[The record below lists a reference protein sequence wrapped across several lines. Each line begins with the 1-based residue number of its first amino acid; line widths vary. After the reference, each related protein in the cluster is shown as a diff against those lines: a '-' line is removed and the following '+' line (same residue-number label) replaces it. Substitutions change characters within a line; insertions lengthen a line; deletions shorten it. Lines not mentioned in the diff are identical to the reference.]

1 LTYIK
6 AYSSATSSERP
17 LYPSV
22 EVLLHINNLKA
33 SDVTATGPQGRL
45 LKGDV
50 LAHLGKIPAEAPE
63 SLSKWF
69 TKNSHLDLSNIKPA
83 APAPEK
89 PAQAVEPVSTEA
101 LPEEYELALP
111 INLKPVLKL
120 QHQLKDTLGH
130 TPPLSE
136 LLARAIDLANANLP
150 VSSTQLSADELFD
163 QIVGATSSHAQK
175 FTNGKFVPAIN
186 AALEPIP
193 VSEPVDVYDEL
204 IAPSTSRPARRPIV
218 PQSLAEP
225 HVGAVNDFSLVVP
238 EGSKKRAL
246 IFLQRMKSILEVE
259 PGRLVL

>member
-1 LTYIK
+1 
-6 AYSSATSSERP
+6 

-22 EVLLHINNLKA
+22 EVLLHTNNLKA

-50 LAHLGKIPAEAPE
+50 LAHLGKIPSEAPE
-63 SLSKWF
+63 SLAKWF
-69 TKNSHLDLSNIKPA
+69 TKNSHLDLSNIT
-83 APAPEK
+83 PAPPPKKSAE
-89 PAQAVEPVSTEA
+89 AVEAVSSEL

-120 QHQLKDTLGH
+120 QNKLKDTLGH

-150 VSSTQLSADELFD
+150 VSSTKLSADQLFD
-163 QIVGATSSHAQK
+163 QIVGTTSSHPQR
-175 FTNGKFVPAIN
+175 FTNGRFVPAIN
-186 AALEPIP
+186 AAFAPIP
-193 VSEPVDVYDEL
+193 GYESMDFYDEL
-204 IAPSTSRPARRPIV
+204 TAPSTSRSLKKTIV
-218 PQSLAEP
+218 PQSISGP

-238 EGSKKRAL
+238 ESGKKRAL